1 MAWNEPGG
9 GQDPWNSGNRKN
21 GGGSPPDIDELLN
34 RLKARFGSGGGRR
47 GGGSSPGGG
56 SVLLLAMLITALW
69 AATGFY
75 VIDEQQRGVVL
86 RFGEHLATTGPGLRW
101 HVPWPVEKV
110 EKVNVTQVRS
120 VTDRADMLTQDE
132 NIVELELKVQYRLSS
147 AEDYLFNVRDPDGTL
162 RQLTKSAVRDVV
174 GGSTMDFVIKDG
186 RESVADQTK
195 QILQERLD
203 DYGTGLVVTEVNL
216 MDAQPPQPVQGAFA
230 DAIKAREDQVRL
242 KNEAEAYANDRLPRA
257 RGAAAREISE
267 ATAHRDRAIAEAT
280 GEASRFTQLL
290 AEYRKAPKVTRERL
304 YLETMSKVLGD
315 SSKVMVDVNKS
326 GPLLYLPLDQM
337 VRGGRLA
344 ELPNSS
350 SNSSN
355 TAAGNS
361 SSGSEYRSRER
372 GRR

>member
-1 MAWNEPGG
+1 M
-9 GQDPWNSGNRKN
+9 
-21 GGGSPPDIDELLN
+21 
-34 RLKARFGSGGGRR
+34 
-47 GGGSSPGGG
+47 
-56 SVLLLAMLITALW
+56 
-69 AATGFY
+69 
-75 VIDEQQRGVVL
+75 
-86 RFGEHLATTGPGLRW
+86 
-101 HVPWPVEKV
+101 
-110 EKVNVTQVRS
+110 
-120 VTDRADMLTQDE
+120 
-132 NIVELELKVQYRLSS
+132 
-147 AEDYLFNVRDPDGTL
+147 
-162 RQLTKSAVRDVV
+162 
-174 GGSTMDFVIKDG
+174 
-186 RESVADQTK
+186 ADQTK

>member
-86 RFGEHLATTGPGLRW
+86 RFGEHLETTGPGLRW

>member
-1 MAWNEPGG
+1 M
-9 GQDPWNSGNRKN
+9 
-21 GGGSPPDIDELLN
+21 
-34 RLKARFGSGGGRR
+34 
-47 GGGSSPGGG
+47 
-56 SVLLLAMLITALW
+56 
-69 AATGFY
+69 
-75 VIDEQQRGVVL
+75 L
-86 RFGEHLATTGPGLRW
+86 RFGEHLETTGPGLRW